1 MVAMPS
7 KRWSQSDSI
16 IKEAPNHSRYQLD
29 DDNGRSMQL
38 EQVRLSS
45 IMRIDEYIMI
55 ASKQLSNV
63 KSNR

>member
-16 IKEAPNHSRYQLD
+16 IEEAPNHSRFQLD

-45 IMRIDEYIMI
+45 IMPIDDYIMNH
-55 ASKQLSNV
+55 NV
-63 KSNR
+63 

>member
-7 KRWSQSDSI
+7 KRWSETDSI
-16 IKEAPNHSRYQLD
+16 IKEAPHHSRFQLD

-38 EQVRLSS
+38 EQVRLNS
-45 IMRIDEYIMI
+45 IMHIDDYIMI

-63 KSNR
+63 KSHR